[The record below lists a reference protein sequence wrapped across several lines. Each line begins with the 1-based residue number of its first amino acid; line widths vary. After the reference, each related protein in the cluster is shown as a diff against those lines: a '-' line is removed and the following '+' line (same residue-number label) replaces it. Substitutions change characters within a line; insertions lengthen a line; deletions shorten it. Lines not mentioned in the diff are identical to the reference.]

1 MDRQL
6 LKSHRLFGYEVGR
19 MPSPDAP
26 DKELVVLRTDPSPI
40 SGLQVAPAHT
50 LMPATT
56 QEVLL
61 RFRVDLH
68 NALEQAL
75 FFGASREDL
84 YAAAEAELHDALASL
99 HPNGA
104 EVYDAGASAQ
114 GGA

>member
-1 MDRQL
+1 MDKQL

-19 MPSPDAP
+19 MLSPDTP
-26 DKELVVLRTDPSPI
+26 GKELVILRTDPSPI
-40 SGLQVAPAHT
+40 SGHQVAPAHT
-50 LMPATT
+50 LMPATA

-75 FFGASREDL
+75 FFGASREEL
-84 YAAAEAELHDALASL
+84 YAAAEAELRDALASL
-99 HPNGA
+99 HPNGTEA
-104 EVYDAGASAQ
+104 QEAGGSAR